1 MMVAFSRN
9 RYLAAAGFCIFS
21 VFLPRQSEAQPT
33 IRVDKTYE
41 DTVRIMVLFNE
52 TAIGSGFCPTGT
64 TPVGP
69 LTRNFVTTSLTGIP
83 LNNIIVSP
91 TRGTNWA
98 AVTQRS
104 AAQWGAGKMPH
115 VIVHLNAGWHSENGP
130 DLPSVLN
137 TAAAQRIGV
146 VSIGDDAAAFADEVF
161 GFTNVQNVPPPM
173 NDATQYRNANNNLW
187 LSLDGKSDTLPTPGV
202 IRNTADSLN
211 ISKLDFKPF
220 AGGGTNDFRC
230 QADA

>member
-1 MMVAFSRN
+1 
-9 RYLAAAGFCIFS
+9 
-21 VFLPRQSEAQPT
+21 
-33 IRVDKTYE
+33 
-41 DTVRIMVLFNE
+41 
-52 TAIGSGFCPTGT
+52 
-64 TPVGP
+64 
-69 LTRNFVTTSLTGIP
+69 
-83 LNNIIVSP
+83 IIVSP

-230 QADA
+230 QADADKYTVLPSFMDKLSFLGFQRAFNGTDTIGGPRELQTIVAFQDGIRRGVALSFQPQFLKNAVAAHQIVYDAILYASFA